1 MQCHKMDAI
10 SYAQSTNMKTS
21 REKYNC
27 ITNTH
32 FSHKRDP
39 VHFMAMYYVY
49 CFILGLRWLLRAETC
64 CSKLFKITIN
74 SSFVRLYS

>member
-1 MQCHKMDAI
+1 MDAI
-10 SYAQSTNMKTS
+10 SFALVKHSSTNTKTS

-39 VHFMAMYYVY
+39 VYFMAMYYVY
-49 CFILGLRWLLRAETC
+49 CFLLGLR
-64 CSKLFKITIN
+64 
-74 SSFVRLYS
+74 